1 MKMKIQF
8 AILILVALISLS
20 CGKNKDKVSQKL
32 TTESLSQT
40 RWKGTYEDGYGP
52 DFKNKSVGRVGI
64 FFTSPTTGDYSL
76 LWIGEGSLKKGK
88 ATEEKTFEY
97 CVSDKIVT
105 IRGGGYISG
114 VWLVVHYDG
123 DTIVLEYGTG
133 GEGSLQARL
142 ILERTR

>member
-8 AILILVALISLS
+8 AIFILVALLSLS
-20 CGKNKDKVSQKL
+20 CSKNKVSQKL

-40 RWKGTYEDGYGP
+40 RWEGTYEKGYGA
-52 DFKNKSVGRVGI
+52 DLKDKSVGRVGF

-76 LWIGEGSLKKGK
+76 LWVGEEYSENSKDAENKS
-88 ATEEKTFEY
+88 FEY
-97 CVSDKIVT
+97 SINDKIVT